1 MFGYVRYDLPNLYI
15 KDFMLY
21 KAMYCGLCKG
31 IGKACGS
38 IARMGLTYD
47 VAFLSALLHNIAGID
62 IKIEKS
68 HCVQHSVKKRPIAFV
83 DALTEELGALN
94 TILLYYKLTDD
105 IADGGKGRGKR
116 LFFKRGFKRAKK
128 KYPALVGIVDG
139 YMKEQSRTEKA
150 QTASCDRAADP
161 TANMMRALSDH
172 FLKEK
177 KSEATGQL
185 FYGLGK
191 WVYLIDALDDYEK
204 DGKKNNYNPFVL
216 SYGKASL
223 TQLMEKE
230 GDEIRFLFDTLFYSI
245 RENLAKIPFAFNRDL
260 TDNIILLGL
269 PAETNRVMRGEKR
282 EKQEKLER
290 TVKN

>member
-62 IKIEKS
+62 VKIEKS
-68 HCVQHSVKKRPIAFV
+68 HCVQHSVKKRPIACV

-105 IADGGKGRGKR
+105 VADGGKGRGKR

-139 YMKEQSRTEKA
+139 YMKEQSKTEKA
-150 QTASCDRAADP
+150 QTVSCDRAADP

-223 TQLMEKE
+223 KQLMEKE

-269 PAETNRVMRGEKR
+269 PAETNRVMLGEKR